1 MRQDP
6 RQFTTS
12 IGVRYEDLPKV
23 KAITAD
29 IKAFLDQHPGVDK
42 KLPYGAGLGSLQDWS
57 VQIGVMVSI
66 FPCIYVLIFSNIVLL
81 LLT

>member
-1 MRQDP
+1 MLLSDRSASVQDP

-42 KLPYGAGLGSLQDWS
+42 SLPYGSGLGSLQDWS
-57 VQIGVMVSI
+57 VQIGVMVRPADRFDRGS
-66 FPCIYVLIFSNIVLL
+66 P
-81 LLT
+81 